1 MNRHI
6 PGVAVITVCCVDYE
20 RGSER
25 SEYEWKG
32 HRRTCWT
39 RRIANP
45 CVNCVG
51 GRRNRVVGVERD
63 SGNDPSNSL
72 TSRR

>member
-45 CVNCVG
+45 CVDCVG
-51 GRRNRVVGVERD
+51 GRRN
-63 SGNDPSNSL
+63 
-72 TSRR
+72 

>member
-6 PGVAVITVCCVDYE
+6 PGVAVIPVCCVDYE

-25 SEYEWKG
+25 SEYEWKR
-32 HRRTCWT
+32 HERICWT

-45 CVNCVG
+45 CVDCIG
-51 GRRNRVVGVERD
+51 RRRNRVVGVERD
-63 SGNDPSNSL
+63 SSSGSSHSL

>member
-45 CVNCVG
+45 CVDCVG
-51 GRRNRVVGVERD
+51 GEGEYAERVGTGRVAYGQGV
-63 SGNDPSNSL
+63 
-72 TSRR
+72 